1 MNFDPEENQFIRLNN
16 CFSTPT
22 LANEITRKF
31 CGAIY
36 DDKDKLVKYSQRT
49 QNSNNE
55 WTPNDPD
62 MLIRPESTRKI
73 RGNSLYLGH
82 YTGHYGH
89 FLLETLSRFWIFFNS
104 SEDFKKYDNFIFH
117 PFLHKTPSPDNFS
130 PANICFKCFGLDIS
144 KIILI
149 TEPTHF
155 ENLTV
160 PQSFFEINHRV
171 RQEMGAVYKE
181 IRNFA
186 TGLESSRVGL
196 VNRIWGWGKDEKLR
210 LFISRRKARGY
221 RPMVNERAVERAFA
235 AEGFKIFH
243 PERWKFEQQV
253 AIFDR
258 TEVLA
263 GVEGSALHNSVFM
276 KSGGQVISI
285 GTPRVPSGDIFNQR
299 LCDSL
304 SGVQADFIGFK
315 GSMAPKNRA
324 IYDIQHIKERLPSIL
339 KAG

>member
-1 MNFDPEENQFIRLNN
+1 MNCDPEENQFIRLNN

-89 FLLETLSRFWIFFNS
+89 FLLETLSRFWIFLNS
-104 SEDFKKYDNFIFH
+104 DEEFKKYDNIVFH
-117 PFLHKTPSPDNFS
+117 PFLHKTPSPDKFS
-130 PANICFKCFGLDIS
+130 PAKTCFECFGLATS

-149 TEPTHF
+149 TEPMCF

-160 PQSFFEINHRV
+160 PQSFFEINYRA
-171 RQEMGAVYKE
+171 RKEMSGVYKK
-181 IRNFA
+181 IRDFA
-186 TGLESSRVGL
+186 INLHSSRVGL
-196 VNRIWGWGKDEKLR
+196 VNRILGWGKDEKLQIF
-210 LFISRRKARGY
+210 LSRRKTRGY
-221 RPMVNERAVERAFA
+221 RPMANERAVERAFA
-235 AEGFKIFH
+235 KAGFKIFH
-243 PERWKFEQQV
+243 PERWKLRF
-253 AIFDR
+253 
-258 TEVLA
+258 
-263 GVEGSALHNSVFM
+263 
-276 KSGGQVISI
+276 SI
-285 GTPRVPSGDIFNQR
+285 GPRCSQV
-299 LCDSL
+299 
-304 SGVQADFIGFK
+304 
-315 GSMAPKNRA
+315 
-324 IYDIQHIKERLPSIL
+324 L
-339 KAG
+339 KVLRCITASS